1 MLTHL
6 ISKLKQ
12 NKYPKI
18 VYIAFDVCKFNFI
31 IVTTSMQ
38 NS

>member
-6 ISKLKQ
+6 ISELKQ

-18 VYIAFDVCKFNFI
+18 VYITFDVGKFNFI
-31 IVTTSMQ
+31 IVVTSMQ
-38 NS
+38 NP